1 MSSLPPSDEM
11 WEEYGRSVEVAVAA
25 VPPAAVVDVDHE
37 AAVEVGHETVV
48 EADVAQ
54 DEAGVHALLGLLGVA
69 RPRARVEGGL
79 LPQEEAGLPP
89 PRRGL
94 GLLHPVLLVVVRRLG
109 DTHLAV

>member
-54 DEAGVHALLGLLGVA
+54 DEAGVHALLGLLGIA
-69 RPRARVEGGL
+69 RPQARV
-79 LPQEEAGLPP
+79 AGSAGRGWPAASAVWSWPP
-89 PRRGL
+89 SPGPSCCCPASR
-94 GLLHPVLLVVVRRLG
+94 